1 MFPYLSA
8 DDSFQ
13 FPDPREAEPP
23 GIVASGGNLSP
34 GMLVSAYRQGIF
46 PWFSD
51 EDPILWWSPD
61 PRFVLYPEGL
71 HVSKS
76 MRRVLK
82 RGVFTITFDTAFDR
96 VIAECAARERPG
108 QDGTWITRDMR
119 DAYSVLHRLGI
130 AHSAEAWQEGRLVG
144 GLYGLSL
151 GKIFFGESMFAHSP
165 NASKAA
171 FIGLVRTLSLQ
182 GVKLIDCQVYTHH
195 LSSLGAEDIPRSRYL
210 EELSVLL
217 DEPGLPSSWS
227 SWSCAAGKH

>member
-1 MFPYLSA
+1 MFPYLSVN
-8 DDSFQ
+8 DSFQ

-46 PWFSD
+46 PWFNE

-61 PRFVLYPEGL
+61 PRFVLYPDRL

-82 RGVFTITFDTAFDR
+82 RGLFRITFDTAFDQ
-96 VIAECAARERPG
+96 VISECAARERPG
-108 QDGTWITRDMR
+108 QDGTWITEEMR

-130 AHSAEAWQEGRLVG
+130 AHSVEAWQEERLVG

-151 GKIFFGESMFAHSP
+151 GKIFFGESMFTHSA
-165 NASKAA
+165 NASKTA
-171 FIGLVRTLSLQ
+171 FIVLVRALSAH
-182 GVKLIDCQVYTHH
+182 GVGLIDCQVYTHH
-195 LSSLGAEDIPRSRYL
+195 LSTLGAEDIPRSRYL
-210 EELSVLL
+210 AELNSLL
-217 DEPGLPSSWS
+217 EEPGLPESWS
-227 SWSCAAGKH
+227 HWN